1 MTAEEMAA
9 QAAALQASQQQ
20 RMNSPQG
27 MIGQA
32 NTNLAMQNQQPQA
45 PDPQQMLL
53 RAQQLM
59 KQGLISPEQYQ
70 RMIAGM

>member
-1 MTAEEMAA
+1 MTAEEMAQ
-9 QAAALQASQQQ
+9 QAAALQASQPQ
-20 RMNSPQG
+20 RLNSPEG

-32 NTNLAMQNQQPQA
+32 NTNLAMQQNQNPA
-45 PDPQQMLL
+45 IL

>member
-1 MTAEEMAA
+1 MATAQEMAA

-20 RMNSPQG
+20 RLNSPQG

-32 NTNLAMQNQQPQA
+32 NSNLAMQQNQNPTI
-45 PDPQQMLL
+45 L

-70 RMIAGM
+70 QMLNSL

>member
-1 MTAEEMAA
+1 MATAQEMAA
-9 QAAALQASQQQ
+9 QAAALQASQSQ
-20 RMNSPQG
+20 RLDSPQG

-32 NTNLAMQNQQPQA
+32 NANLAMQQNQNPA
-45 PDPQQMLL
+45 IL

-70 RMIAGM
+70 QMINSL